1 MIIMQSDCNCS
12 NVRSYLLAVCILIG
26 GRSERMGQPKE
37 SVIIPGDGRT
47 FLDRICDEIDKAYQK
62 IISQRYISQRED
74 QQIIRDGYVPVYDK
88 YTGIGPIGGIASV
101 LERAGKDGYDAT
113 LFLACDMTGY
123 HYDEISQICTRYHGE
138 DVLFARTDG
147 RRVQPLASIWS
158 VKCLPAVLSMIEKGD
173 HRLRDIT
180 EFVDNIRYYDTLCPD
195 AYANINSMSD
205 V

>member
-1 MIIMQSDCNCS
+1 
-12 NVRSYLLAVCILIG
+12 
-26 GRSERMGQPKE
+26 MGQPKE

-138 DVLFARTDG
+138 DVLFARTDEV
-147 RRVQPLASIWS
+147 RI
-158 VKCLPAVLSMIEKGD
+158 
-173 HRLRDIT
+173 
-180 EFVDNIRYYDTLCPD
+180 
-195 AYANINSMSD
+195 
-205 V
+205 

>member
-1 MIIMQSDCNCS
+1 MNGSENRKYNIAA
-12 NVRSYLLAVCILIG
+12 AVMIG
-26 GRSERMGQPKE
+26 GRSVRMGQPKE

-47 FLDRICDEIDKAYQK
+47 FLDRICDEVDITYPK

-74 QQIIRDGYVPVYDK
+74 QKILRVGYVPVYDI
-88 YTGIGPIGGIASV
+88 YTGIGPVAGIASV
-101 LERAGKDGYDAT
+101 LERAKADGYDAT
-113 LFLACDMTGY
+113 LFAACDMTGY
-123 HYDEISQICTRYHGE
+123 DHNEIINICESYHGE
-138 DVLFARTDG
+138 DVLFARTDEV
-147 RRVQPLASIWS
+147 RIQPLASIWS

-195 AYANINSMSD
+195 AYANTNSMSD